1 MARFVV
7 SSAILNENSRGV
19 AVGLLRANSLSLI
32 CSCFAFLKG
41 GFSSRLF
48 SFLGGKKIMS
58 RSLSRDFLG
67 KIRVFPMLAFIQKI
81 PLLHY
86 LGLRISAE
94 NLCSDFD
101 RRVSLLLNNIVSTD
115 VDGVYVYADQSYET
129 IKVARKKNLLVVYEL
144 QIAYYKEILSI
155 INREKKKDN
164 SWVEYN
170 HLYSNPEAGVRIDK
184 ELSLVEHIVVASS
197 YTKSS
202 LIKYGFDE
210 NKIEVIPYG
219 FPPVFQKE
227 YLPLHNRRLRLLYV
241 GSLGVTKGIRYLL
254 EAIEGLEDK
263 IDLTIVGGGNPSAAL
278 KEAILKHKY
287 IESLPHAKV
296 LQYMRE
302 SDIFLF
308 PTLSDGF
315 GMVIAEAMSQ
325 GTPVITTPNSCGADF
340 IHQGHNGWLVPPSDS
355 MAIRK
360 RILEILEKPFLVEQV
375 GREAIKTAESRSWL
389 IYGEEVSNF
398 INNLHE

>member
-1 MARFVV
+1 M
-7 SSAILNENSRGV
+7 
-19 AVGLLRANSLSLI
+19 
-32 CSCFAFLKG
+32 
-41 GFSSRLF
+41 
-48 SFLGGKKIMS
+48 
-58 RSLSRDFLG
+58 
-67 KIRVFPMLAFIQKI
+67 
-81 PLLHY
+81 
-86 LGLRISAE
+86 
-94 NLCSDFD
+94 
-101 RRVSLLLNNIVSTD
+101 
-115 VDGVYVYADQSYET
+115 
-129 IKVARKKNLLVVYEL
+129 
-144 QIAYYKEILSI
+144 
-155 INREKKKDN
+155 
-164 SWVEYN
+164 
-170 HLYSNPEAGVRIDK
+170 
-184 ELSLVEHIVVASS
+184 VASS

-308 PTLSDGF
+308 SNTERRLRNGNCRSYVTRHPCNND
-315 GMVIAEAMSQ
+315 SQ
-325 GTPVITTPNSCGADF
+325 
-340 IHQGHNGWLVPPSDS
+340 
-355 MAIRK
+355 
-360 RILEILEKPFLVEQV
+360 
-375 GREAIKTAESRSWL
+375 
-389 IYGEEVSNF
+389 
-398 INNLHE
+398 